1 MKEIRRVA
9 LSRLTSGAHFT
20 FMSNILARAEADA
33 AVADKAGAQ
42 VRALRAAVEEE
53 DGSMGLSR
61 KSLLTDDI
69 VKADR
74 RRGALYSGYRKAVE
88 GIASMADTDMGK
100 TAKALMQHIRD
111 FGIRRDYQ
119 LDRETGLLTNFIAD
133 LQGRH
138 AAQVEALS
146 LTAFVTGMKEANDRV
161 REYTLRRTEERTGV
175 RVGAFKA
182 ARAAADAAYRDLAR
196 MVNALAVVL
205 GETGYAAFID
215 YCNTEIASFRRQT
228 FGKKASATGR
238 KKVLSA
244 DTETNT
250 AEMKTLSAGTETK
263 TAEMKVLSA
272 GTETKTAEM
281 KVLSAGTETKTAETK
296 AKTSENKASLTK
308 AKAKLTENKA
318 SPAETKAKTTVDK
331 GNSEGEE
338 DTTT

>member
-228 FGKKASATGR
+228 FGKKAGATGR
-238 KKVLSA
+238 K
-244 DTETNT
+244 
-250 AEMKTLSAGTETK
+250 KTLSAGTETSP
-263 TAEMKVLSA
+263 AEMKVLSA